1 MDNSKGFVFVQITFQ
16 YCCQGWF
23 ILMLSIVEEFILTSK
38 QHTISTTPQDQD
50 HRNHKDD
57 AFKTNKLHTQH
68 TSQHKSHKVKH
79 SNIKENTIISEIIQ
93 KVFVGSEFWVLF
105 TLIIDLGCYT
115 NLVHS

>member
-68 TSQHKSHKVKH
+68 TSQLK
-79 SNIKENTIISEIIQ
+79 
-93 KVFVGSEFWVLF
+93 
-105 TLIIDLGCYT
+105 
-115 NLVHS
+115 

>member
-1 MDNSKGFVFVQITFQ
+1 
-16 YCCQGWF
+16 
-23 ILMLSIVEEFILTSK
+23 MLSIVEEFILTSK

-68 TSQHKSHKVKH
+68 TSQLKSHKVKH

-105 TLIIDLGCYT
+105 ILIINLGCYK
-115 NLVHS
+115 SFPP